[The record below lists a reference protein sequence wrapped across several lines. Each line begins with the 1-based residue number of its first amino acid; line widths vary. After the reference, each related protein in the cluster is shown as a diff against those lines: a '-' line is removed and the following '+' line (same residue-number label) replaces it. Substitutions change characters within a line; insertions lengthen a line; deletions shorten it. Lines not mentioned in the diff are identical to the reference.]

1 MLQHVTFCSQFIAE
15 QFAPTRKMACIS
27 ITSPGK
33 PDAVLK
39 SGWGALLRIAFHDIG
54 PDALGQKPFSR
65 EQAHQLREFIHQLA
79 PDIAHLVVHCHA
91 GLSRS
96 PAVARYVAKHYKL
109 AFPANCRTYNRWVFQ
124 LLSEPEK

>member
-15 QFAPTRKMACIS
+15 QFVPTRQMACIS

-33 PDAVLK
+33 PDAALK

-54 PDALGQKPFSR
+54 PNAVGQKPFSK
-65 EQAHQLREFIHQLA
+65 EQAQQLQAFIHQVA
-79 PDIAHLVVHCHA
+79 PQVSHLVVHCHA

-96 PAVARYVAKHYKL
+96 PAVARYVARRYQL

-124 LLSEPEK
+124 LLSETKA